1 MAVRPLPQSGIT
13 NQTVNYTAP
22 SFDVS
27 EQIRYNQQQKNQY
40 LRELRQEQMRSEE
53 TVSNLL
59 AQVKPM
65 EMWRDADGKLQE
77 LQGKLIEDSR
87 EEAARIM
94 EEKSGLLNAMD
105 ISKVK
110 QKVNSVRAMQSIIKG
125 VEEQA
130 KEAIELSE
138 DQEIFDVR
146 KSKAQISAQFQKFA
160 DGFYLSPDNPPEP
173 NFTPIVK
180 EKSTL
185 QEVNDLSKLFGA
197 METKDYEVSV
207 TTVGKDKK
215 ERKTT
220 KNISV
225 PIRYIKDKDKP
236 LNPNAPFSN
245 IDEETLEKDLSNRF
259 KSDPTILESGVSAA
273 NIALQNPDDIP
284 QEIKDDYERFSNK
297 EFSSEMTPQEKENLA
312 QAIYV
317 NEHKRSALIG
327 LSQEDMISPSDEGGT
342 GGADSDTPLFSDDS
356 GVGKT
361 MLSFSEAEAGNE
373 VPHVTLNRRRK
384 GEFTV
389 KDIQLGEG
397 TESMKNYLGNI
408 TTTVP
413 ATVVGAEKIN
423 GEYFA
428 RMSVSP
434 SGDENEALLIGDV
447 SSGIEA
453 DIKAGLDKVTGKD
466 FKLEQGADRNVLKLN
481 KGAVVLVPL
490 DKVSTAK
497 FKQGEI
503 ASIKARLDEIQKEE
517 YGESI
522 NPVNR
527 EKTESKTEDY
537 VQDDVKVTENI

>member
-13 NQTVNYTAP
+13 NQTVNYTTP

-105 ISKVK
+105 ISKIK

-138 DQEIFDVR
+138 DQDIFDVP

-185 QEVNDLSKLFGA
+185 QEVNDLSKLFGT

-207 TTVGKDKK
+207 TTVGK
-215 ERKTT
+215 
-220 KNISV
+220 
-225 PIRYIKDKDKP
+225 
-236 LNPNAPFSN
+236 
-245 IDEETLEKDLSNRF
+245 
-259 KSDPTILESGVSAA
+259 
-273 NIALQNPDDIP
+273 
-284 QEIKDDYERFSNK
+284 
-297 EFSSEMTPQEKENLA
+297 
-312 QAIYV
+312 
-317 NEHKRSALIG
+317 
-327 LSQEDMISPSDEGGT
+327 
-342 GGADSDTPLFSDDS
+342 
-356 GVGKT
+356 
-361 MLSFSEAEAGNE
+361 
-373 VPHVTLNRRRK
+373 
-384 GEFTV
+384 
-389 KDIQLGEG
+389 
-397 TESMKNYLGNI
+397 
-408 TTTVP
+408 
-413 ATVVGAEKIN
+413 
-423 GEYFA
+423 
-428 RMSVSP
+428 
-434 SGDENEALLIGDV
+434 
-447 SSGIEA
+447 
-453 DIKAGLDKVTGKD
+453 
-466 FKLEQGADRNVLKLN
+466 
-481 KGAVVLVPL
+481 
-490 DKVSTAK
+490 
-497 FKQGEI
+497 
-503 ASIKARLDEIQKEE
+503 
-517 YGESI
+517 
-522 NPVNR
+522 
-527 EKTESKTEDY
+527 
-537 VQDDVKVTENI
+537 